1 LLGVSAPRPR
11 RPSSI
16 ATRIVKVGRDHSDR
30 ALWYSRNGDVPEC
43 GWQALD
49 EVDREPV
56 VRPPRGKQGRS

>member
-1 LLGVSAPRPR
+1 
-11 RPSSI
+11 
-16 ATRIVKVGRDHSDR
+16 VKVGRDHSDR